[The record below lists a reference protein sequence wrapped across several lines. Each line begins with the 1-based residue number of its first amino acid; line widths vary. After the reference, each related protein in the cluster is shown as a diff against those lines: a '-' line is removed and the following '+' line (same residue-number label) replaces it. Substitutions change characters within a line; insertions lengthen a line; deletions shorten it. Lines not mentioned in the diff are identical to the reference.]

1 MLGLV
6 LAVIGLIIAFML
18 AGYIIQKQLGA
29 EIIKINQAGEPI
41 TFLDLQAELSPPIIG
56 EDAAPYYNEAIASIS
71 PAGLENLRSA
81 YIFYRKNIILL
92 PPGQFPGDVRDKI
105 ARNLTNSQP
114 VLQKFDQAADLP
126 MSHFDTGIEQGIQA
140 CKARIDRTQ
149 TAAFLLSLRTLH
161 LLLSGRDDAAVN
173 SVISLLKMTRIF
185 QSHPTMISYVARL
198 AFVGRSCEDILLLLE
213 RAHPSDKAMA
223 NLQKVLSQTF
233 PANAFEAMFLAER
246 VRQLE
251 IARNLIPKNIV
262 SQFLPAQVPNLPE
275 RLKMP
280 ASRLRRL
287 RIQRN
292 AARYLRNMAWL
303 ITVARRP
310 WPQPLDAIAA
320 DAPEL
325 TEKLAKLISSSEKL
339 AHVTA
344 RNFTLLRCTTLA
356 VAVERYRRSH
366 GRLPPSLDDLAGD
379 YIDSIPLDP
388 FTGKKLLYRHDDQ
401 TYVIYST
408 GIDRRDDGG
417 DIILQPGK
425 KNLQD
430 QGVRIR
436 LHKPK

>member
-1 MLGLV
+1 M
-6 LAVIGLIIAFML
+6 
-18 AGYIIQKQLGA
+18 
-29 EIIKINQAGEPI
+29 
-41 TFLDLQAELSPPIIG
+41 
-56 EDAAPYYNEAIASIS
+56 
-71 PAGLENLRSA
+71 ENLKSA
-81 YIFYRKNIILL
+81 YIFYRKNIISL
-92 PPGQFPGDVRDKI
+92 PPSQFPSDVHDKI

-114 VLQKFDQAADLP
+114 VLQKFDRGADLP
-126 MSHFDTGIEQGIQA
+126 LSHFDSGIEQGIQA
-140 CKARIDRTQ
+140 CKARIDRAQ

-185 QSHPTMISYVARL
+185 QSHPTMVPYVTRL
-198 AFVGRSCEDILLLLE
+198 AFVGRSCEDVLLLLE
-213 RAHPSDKAMA
+213 RAHPSDKSLA

-251 IARNLIPKNIV
+251 IARNLIPKNIT

-275 RLKMP
+275 RLSMP
-280 ASRLRRL
+280 ASRLARL

-310 WPQPLDAIAA
+310 WPQPLDAITANAA
-320 DAPEL
+320 ES
-325 TEKLAKLISSSEKL
+325 TEKPGKLISSSEKF

-356 VAVERYRRSH
+356 VAVERYRRSQ
-366 GRLPPSLDDLAGD
+366 GRLPPSLDDLAGN

-388 FTGKKLLYRHDDQ
+388 FTGKNLLYRHDDQ

-417 DIILQPGK
+417 DIIPQPGK

-430 QGVRIR
+430 QGIRIR
-436 LHKPK
+436 LPKR